1 MLKILLIITLVVYIL
16 SKLGLFRVFVQSNQR
31 DQRHQYRS
39 NDGDVNIDNNPN
51 KKKSDFKG
59 GEYVDYEEVK

>member
-31 DQRHQYRS
+31 DQYRS